1 MELKQEQPFVNA
13 YHYDARNLE
22 WEKEHGAPKSN
33 AEVKFQLMEKNEDTQ
48 TTTFMSVLHF
58 IVVQDQF
65 VVSGVLS
72 QINYLHNR
80 LVDSPNEFTQAEVE
94 TISAPLLQL
103 LKRLTYEVTE
113 IALDQPGVSLEF

>member
-22 WEKEHGAPKSN
+22 WEKEHGAPESK
-33 AEVKFQLMEKNEDTQ
+33 AEVKFQLMEKNEGTK

-58 IVVQDQF
+58 IVVQDHF

-72 QINYLHNR
+72 QINTLHNR
-80 LVDSPNEFTQAEVE
+80 LVESPNEFTQVEVE
-94 TISAPLLQL
+94 EMSAPLLNM

-113 IALDQPGVSLEF
+113 IALDQPGIQLEF

>member
-1 MELKQEQPFVNA
+1 MELRQEQPFVNA

-22 WEKEHGAPKSN
+22 WEKTHGAPKSN
-33 AEVKFQLMEKNEDTQ
+33 AEVKFQLMEKNEDTK

-58 IVVQDQF
+58 IVVQDHF

-72 QINYLHNR
+72 QINYLDNR
-80 LVDSPNEFTQAEVE
+80 LVESPNEFTQPEVE
-94 TISAPLLQL
+94 KVSSPLLQL

-113 IALDQPGVSLEF
+113 IALDQPGVQLEF

>member
-1 MELKQEQPFVNA
+1 MELRQEQPFVNA

-22 WEKEHGAPKSN
+22 WEKTHGAPKSN
-33 AEVKFQLMEKNEDTQ
+33 AEVKFQLMEKNEETK

-58 IVVQDQF
+58 IVVQDHF

-72 QINYLHNR
+72 QINYLDNR
-80 LVDSPNEFTQAEVE
+80 LVESPNEFTQPEVE
-94 TISAPLLQL
+94 KVSSPLLQL

-113 IALDQPGVSLEF
+113 IALDQPGVQLEF